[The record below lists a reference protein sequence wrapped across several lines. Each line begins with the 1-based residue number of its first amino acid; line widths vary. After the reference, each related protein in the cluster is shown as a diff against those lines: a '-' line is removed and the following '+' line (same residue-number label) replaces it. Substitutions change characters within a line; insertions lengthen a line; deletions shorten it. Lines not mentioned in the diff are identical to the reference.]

1 MKQDQLLNGRRLT
14 ASGRQFSA
22 GVFID
27 LDRFERLAIKAS

>member
-1 MKQDQLLNGRRLT
+1 MKQDQSLNGVRLT
-14 ASGRQFSA
+14 ASGRRMSA